1 MSKQVNI
8 NTSHL
13 AINRAGGLPGPAYID
28 GLAIDEKLAKNNL
41 MHTQCIEYT

>member
-13 AINRAGGLPGPAYID
+13 AINRAGVLLGPAYID
-28 GLAIDEKLAKNNL
+28 GLAIDEKLAKHNQL
-41 MHTQCIEYT
+41 RTQCIEYT